1 MQPISLVEDPYFIE
15 LIEGLSGVKPM
26 SRRTFQN
33 HLFDK
38 MMSIKSNMIAVFEK
52 QPWVCTTADIW
63 SANNK
68 SYMGVTCHFI
78 DENYQ
83 RKSYMLSC
91 KRIMFAHTHS
101 VIANVLYEI
110 HKEFNLRSKV
120 IGTITDNAANFA
132 KAFQVFQTEQS
143 V

>member
-38 MMSIKSNMIAVFEK
+38 MMSKKSNMIAVFEK

-68 SYMGVTCHFI
+68 SYIGVTCHFI

-83 RKSYMLSC
+83 IKS
-91 KRIMFAHTHS
+91 
-101 VIANVLYEI
+101 
-110 HKEFNLRSKV
+110 
-120 IGTITDNAANFA
+120 
-132 KAFQVFQTEQS
+132 
-143 V
+143 

>member
-1 MQPISLVEDPYFIE
+1 MRPISLVEDPYFIE

-26 SRRTFQN
+26 SRLTLQN
-33 HLFDK
+33 HLFDT
-38 MMSIKSNMIAVFEK
+38 MMSIKADMIAVFEK

-78 DENYQ
+78 DGNYQ

-91 KRIMFAHTHS
+91 KRIMFAHTHT
-101 VIANVLYEI
+101 VIANALYEI
-110 HKEFNLRSKV
+110 HKDFNLR
-120 IGTITDNAANFA
+120 
-132 KAFQVFQTEQS
+132 
-143 V
+143 